1 MHGYD
6 ESTRADV
13 LGLSGVLA
21 HALPTELGTSAAPA
35 RYMVPAVFSRPPLA
49 REVEILEGADA
60 RDELARAGY
69 PSVTLKAVDRRLEIG
84 NTTLEEL
91 ESGLGTLLGT
101 ILRNVSLAVAE
112 TEAERLADLRVVSE
126 RELHRS
132 EEIVERASR
141 IGFAPR
147 PSVEAAEPLRTAM

>member
-21 HALPTELGTSAAPA
+21 HALPTELGTSTPPA

-49 REVEILEGADA
+49 REIEIIEGADA
-60 RDELARAGY
+60 REELARAGH
-69 PSVTLKAVDRRLEIG
+69 PSVTLKVVDRRLEIG
-84 NTTLEEL
+84 NTNLEEL
-91 ESGLGTLLGT
+91 ESGLAALLGT
-101 ILRNVSLAVAE
+101 ILRDVSVAVAE
-112 TEAERLADLRVVSE
+112 TEAERLADLRLVSE
-126 RELHRS
+126 REQHRS
-132 EEIVERASR
+132 EEVVERASR

-147 PSVEAAEPLRTAM
+147 PSVEAADPLRAAM

>member
-1 MHGYD
+1 MQEYD

-21 HALPTELGTSAAPA
+21 HALPTELGTATAPA
-35 RYMVPAVFSRPPLA
+35 RYTVPAVFSRPPLA

-60 RDELARAGY
+60 REELARAGY

-101 ILRNVSLAVAE
+101 ILRNVSLAVAA
-112 TEAERLADLRVVSE
+112 TEAERLADLRLVRE
-126 RELHRS
+126 REQHRS
-132 EEIVERASR
+132 DDIVERASR
-141 IGFAPR
+141 IDFAPR
-147 PSVEAAEPLRTAM
+147 PSVEAPEPPRRAM